1 MSTVRLERLTGRRLL
16 DLLPDLA
23 RLRIAVFRAYP
34 YLYDGSP
41 AYEERYLRT
50 YAETPDGVIVA
61 AFDGVAAVG
70 ASTGLPLACEPEN
83 LTGPF
88 SAQGF
93 DVARVFYFAESVLL
107 PEYRGHGLGVGFFRE
122 REAHARALGRF
133 DHAAFCGVVRPTDH
147 PLRPDGY
154 VPLDAFWHG
163 RGFAPVE
170 GMVVQFVWRD
180 VDQEAETAKPM
191 QFWMKALA

>member
-1 MSTVRLERLTGRRLL
+1 M
-16 DLLPDLA
+16 
-23 RLRIAVFRAYP
+23 FRAYP

-50 YAETPDGVIVA
+50 YAEAPDGVIVV
-61 AFDGVAAVG
+61 AFDGEAAVG

-88 SAQGF
+88 SVQGF

-107 PEYRGHGLGVGFFRE
+107 PEYRGYGLGVGFFRE

-133 DHAAFCGVVRPTDH
+133 DHAAFCGVVRPADH

-154 VPLDAFWHG
+154 VPLDGFWRG

-170 GMVVQFVWRD
+170 GMVGQLVWRD

>member
-1 MSTVRLERLTGRRLL
+1 MSTVRLERLTGERLL
-16 DLLPDLA
+16 ELLPDLA
-23 RLRIAVFRAYP
+23 RLRIDVFRAYP

-50 YAETPDGVIVA
+50 YAEAPDGVIVV
-61 AFDGVAAVG
+61 AFDGEAAVG

-88 SAQGF
+88 SAHGF

-133 DHAAFCGVVRPTDH
+133 DHAAFCGVVRPADH
-147 PLRPDGY
+147 PLRPEGY
-154 VPLDAFWHG
+154 VPLDAFWRG

-170 GMVVQFVWRD
+170 GMVGQLVWRD

-191 QFWMKALA
+191 QFWIKALA